1 MANINK
7 SLKEIDLM
15 IESEYNKAKKAIAL
29 KKELEALNEEEA
41 RLKKELGVEKIDEVE
56 VGGRKSGSEWYQ
68 KDVPVSKFEKIGSH
82 LKEMEGLEDMDA
94 EDMDMGMDTEEV
106 SGYFEEKLAELGRE
120 LDTKLSKTEEE
131 DDIED
136 NLGDEV
142 DDLEGEMGGMEDN
155 MDDMEDDMGDD
166 MIDEKE
172 DNSDAPEVLEIDANG
187 IIDEEETVE
196 EQAGET
202 LVSKADKKIKGD
214 DGMSKVDNKNP
225 MADKMYEG
233 EDADEAEDLNES
245 ANAKKELVTEAKET
259 DSSVLME
266 GLSDR
271 EQAKLKEELARMKSL
286 MKRR

>member
-41 RLKKELGVEKIDEVE
+41 RLKEELGVENIDEVE

-82 LKEMEGLEDMDA
+82 LKEMEGLEDMD
-94 EDMDMGMDTEEV
+94 TEEV
-106 SGYFEEKLAELGRE
+106 AGYFEEKLAELGRE
-120 LDTKLSKTEEE
+120 LDTKLSGEDMGAEE
-131 DDIED
+131 DMDAEED
-136 NLGDEV
+136 MEDMEDMGAEEDMEDTGDE
-142 DDLEGEMGGMEDN
+142 DD
-155 MDDMEDDMGDD
+155 MDDMED

-172 DNSDAPEVLEIDANG
+172 DNSDAPDVFEIDANG
-187 IIDEEETVE
+187 IIDDEEAVG

-214 DGMSKVDNKNP
+214 DGMTKVDNKNP
-225 MADKMYEG
+225 MADKMCKGDEA
-233 EDADEAEDLNES
+233 EEAEDLNES

>member
-41 RLKKELGVEKIDEVE
+41 RLKAELGVENIDEVE

-82 LKEMEGLEDMDA
+82 LKEMEGLEDMD
-94 EDMDMGMDTEEV
+94 TEEV
-106 SGYFEEKLAELGRE
+106 AGYFEEKLAELGRE
-120 LDTKLSKTEEE
+120 LDAKLSGE
-131 DDIED
+131 D
-136 NLGDEV
+136 
-142 DDLEGEMGGMEDN
+142 MGAE
-155 MDDMEDDMGDD
+155 DDMED

-172 DNSDAPEVLEIDANG
+172 GNSDAPEVLEIDANG
-187 IIDEEETVE
+187 IIDDEEETVD
-196 EQAGET
+196 EQAGES
-202 LVSKADKKIKGD
+202 LISKADKKIKGD
-214 DGMSKVDNKNP
+214 DGMTKVDNKNP

-233 EDADEAEDLNES
+233 EEDEDLNES
-245 ANAKKELVTEAKET
+245 AKSNKKLVTETKET

-286 MKRR
+286 MRRR